1 MLRRRLMLAT
11 VITVILS
18 GCGGAE
24 EIAAPEPPAASAAA
38 PTTADPPAAE
48 PTAEP
53 PAAEP
58 TTAEPSD
65 DETTDDETVAGAPAP
80 EPPAGAVETDEV
92 QAVDFAF
99 TPVDIVVPAGTTV
112 TFTNEDSARHTV
124 TAGTPTAPEPDVFDL
139 ELPGAGSSVTFTFDE
154 PGTYAYF
161 CEPHPFMRGTVTV
174 TG

>member
-1 MLRRRLMLAT
+1 MLPRRLMLAT
-11 VITVILS
+11 LITVILS

-24 EIAAPEPPAASAAA
+24 ETAAPEPPAASAAA